1 MKLLI
6 CGCLTTLLFTPPA
19 ADGSTIILTDFTG
32 SGENVVLT
40 ASFQPMI
47 SGSGLVRIGYFLDF
61 VPLRLDCSQVSPSGI
76 FSYINTNFV
85 PLGEGL
91 PGLGTPSTQPGFY
104 TRTVGGIPQSGRL
117 FGAITGVAPTAAPPN
132 TLDPGNGVP
141 AGSRFFLLIF
151 DQATMGS
158 STQMGIFSATTWL
171 MPSNPSVNATIAT
184 PAIDTYAEVFVGS
197 LGSLVLSP
205 GCPEPGTATLTFA
218 AAGALLARRRV
229 HRAKRHSWPVLSQS
243 VSMSA

>member
-6 CGCLTTLLFTPPA
+6 CSLLGTLLVTRT
-19 ADGSTIILTDFTG
+19 ADASVIILTDFTG
-32 SGENVVLT
+32 SEGNVVVTSSGQLM
-40 ASFQPMI
+40 PN
-47 SGSGLVRIGYFLDF
+47 GSGLVRIGYFLDF
-61 VPLRLDCSQVSPSGI
+61 DPLRLDCSHVSPSGI
-76 FSYINTNFV
+76 FSYINSNFV

-117 FGAITGVAPTAAPPN
+117 FGAITGVTPTAAPPN

-205 GCPEPGTATLTFA
+205 GCPEPGTATLTLA

-229 HRAKRHSWPVLSQS
+229 HRAKRHSWPVLSQR